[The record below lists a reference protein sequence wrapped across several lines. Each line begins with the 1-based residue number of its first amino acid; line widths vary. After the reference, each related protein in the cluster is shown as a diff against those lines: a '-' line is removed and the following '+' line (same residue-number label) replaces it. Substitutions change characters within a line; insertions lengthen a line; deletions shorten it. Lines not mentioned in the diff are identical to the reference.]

1 MKTIVLSDLINNSNN
16 SGESVSK
23 NLLTCKSIINYNL
36 SSGDTLTFDPT
47 DIDKGTYTLSA
58 WVKYISKAD
67 DKQITVSINRF
78 NSTSYKLT
86 KIKNIGDYML
96 FSTKCTISQNPTNN
110 SFDVRLGKENGSN
123 IDINNLNN
131 TLYLFKLEKG
141 GNDNPEWS
149 PAVIDDQLGIQGS
162 QGFQGSKGK
171 DGVNYTENIVLDS
184 NNISFIN
191 SIGDCTYKLSKPLEK
206 GKKYTLSVKG
216 NTPEDE
222 PFYFITGANINNSND
237 DIKYQIK
244 YKLDTP
250 DTWGTDI
257 VYHKYIDITEDLT
270 SEEAKYIYIG
280 RRANIM
286 SSIYEV
292 KLEEGI
298 NPSPLWTPAYKDMM
312 GANYTENLIPS
323 KDTNSN
329 TPLYYNETKLG
340 NNYVDLSNKTI
351 TVTVW
356 GNINGAVSEIDNP
369 YYGFAVNVLKTS
381 TDSNPKKYTLDFKG
395 GDETTLGFK
404 VNVYSKTISLDNFAN
419 LNLDMYEKDGSPGRT
434 TYQIYRAKIE
444 FGENKNPVWT
454 PSIAD
459 LTNSDSS
466 SGNGTN
472 GAQGAMG
479 PQGVQGRIGSQGV
492 QGRIGN
498 QGSVGAF
505 PLTYST
511 SNDTDIFGTSK
522 SNGIQ
527 FNSYVDFPSGAGNSG
542 SDMRFKENVKPIT
555 NVLDE
560 ISKLDI
566 IEYTWN
572 KSGELK
578 DTFGVNT
585 TQLLEF
591 GKYFAK
597 IVHERNDEDKTKWVE
612 YDRFGVLA
620 IKAIQELYEIVKNQ
634 QTEINILKS
643 K

>member
-58 WVKYISKAD
+58 WVKYISKSD

-149 PAVIDDQLGIQGS
+149 PAVIDDQLGVQGS
-162 QGFQGSKGK
+162 QGSQGSKGK

-184 NNISFIN
+184 NIPIN
-191 SIGDCTYKLSKPLEK
+191 SSVRIENHKYKLSKPLEQ
-206 GKKYTLSVKG
+206 GKTYTISVKA
-216 NTPEDE
+216 NTSEDD
-222 PFYFITGANINNSND
+222 PFYFITDANVNNTND
-237 DIKYQIK
+237 DIKYK
-244 YKLDTP
+244 VEYKLNTP
-250 DTWGTDI
+250 KIWGTDV
-257 VYHKYIDITEDLT
+257 VYHKSITITEDLT
-270 SEEAKYIYIG
+270 DANAEYIYIG
-280 RRANIM
+280 KRANVVA

-292 KLEEGI
+292 KLEEG
-298 NPSPLWTPAYKDMM
+298 NNTSPLWTPAYNDMM
-312 GANYTENLIPS
+312 GANYTENIITSQTKSTSNNSTFTVPS
-323 KDTNSN
+323 MSN
-329 TPLYYNETKLG
+329 GY
-340 NNYVDLSNKTI
+340 
-351 TVTVW
+351 
-356 GNINGAVSEIDNP
+356 
-369 YYGFAVNVLKTS
+369 
-381 TDSNPKKYTLDFKG
+381 KYTLTVWTSKPDKVKNFRLS
-395 GDETTLGFK
+395 DSEYTFDTITDTYVSTTF
-404 VNVYSKTISLDNFAN
+404 TINSFYLLQDSQLLIIFDNTTTNHNISVKLEEGIN
-419 LNLDMYEKDGSPGRT
+419 LK
-434 TYQIYRAKIE
+434 
-444 FGENKNPVWT
+444 PVWT

-472 GAQGAMG
+472 GAQG
-479 PQGVQGRIGSQGV
+479 VQGNRGYQGV

-498 QGSVGAF
+498 QGVQGKIGSQGVQGKIGAF

-511 SNDTDIFGTSK
+511 ASNTDIFTSSK

-612 YDRFGVLA
+612 YDRFGILA